1 LSRTQNRSKLNPRG
15 SNRTHNRRRVPLS
28 TQKTMSTISHDQNAK
43 RFTTEVD
50 GQHAELTYTLAGSVM
65 TITHTRVPQAIGGRG
80 IAAELMS
87 AALRVAETAGW
98 SVNPACSYAAAY
110 MRKAAQAPDK
120 KHIEDLL
127 DEALDESFPA
137 SDSPS
142 VGGSS

>member
-1 LSRTQNRSKLNPRG
+1 MIRTQSDSPPRWTV
-15 SNRTHNRRRVPLS
+15 STLS
-28 TQKTMSTISHDQNAK
+28 S
-43 RFTTEVD
+43 
-50 GQHAELTYTLAGSVM
+50 TYTVAGSVM
-65 TITHTRVPQAIGGRG
+65 TITHTRVPKAIGGRG

-87 AALRVAETAGW
+87 AALRAAETAGW

-110 MRKAAQAPDK
+110 MRRRAQEPDK

-127 DEALDESFPA
+127 DEALEESFPA